1 MKKFLSL
8 FLAIPMLA
16 MMASC
21 DDDNEKNIP
30 DVSVSIEYSGG
41 EMVDGVLTVE
51 QGTDL
56 VIDAL
61 KVTPA
66 PGTGEATLGNTVFYL
81 NGLPFFATGVAP
93 HSCVISTTD
102 LPLGDY
108 TLSVHAQI
116 YQVDKSIGFGTFRYT
131 MRVVAPTTDPSD
143 PDSGTDSGSGS
154 GSDTPALVITDTDP
168 AE

>member
-16 MMASC
+16 MLASC
-21 DDDNEKNIP
+21 DDDDNENKIP
-30 DVSVSIEYSGG
+30 DVSVSIEYSNAT
-41 EMVDGVLTVE
+41 MVDGVLTVE

-66 PGTGEATLGNTVFYL
+66 PGTGDATLGNTFFYL
-81 NGLPFFATGVAP
+81 DGVPFFATGVAP
-93 HSCVISTTD
+93 FGCTVPTSD
-102 LPLGDY
+102 LAEGEHVLNVR
-108 TLSVHAQI
+108 TQI
-116 YQVDKSIGFGTFRYT
+116 LQVGKSLAFGAFRYT
-131 MRVVAPTTDPSD
+131 LNVVPATSDPSD
-143 PDSGTDSGSGS
+143 PDSGSNS
-154 GSDTPALVITDTDP
+154 GSDTPALVITEGI